1 MTPRRRAA
9 WRASLRRL
17 GTLASVVLL
26 SCVDGTG
33 PTSLGQL
40 RIRPVFAPG
49 EEPESL
55 GVAPS
60 SIHIVIRR
68 TGGSVAADTTLPY
81 HPGDVTSWLIEM
93 EDTPESMTVDAALGQ
108 GAAALYSG
116 SGEVSLDPGIGPAST
131 STDVPVQYVGTTA
144 AFTVDVDPDS
154 IGVDSPG
161 ETAQFAA
168 VARDAAG
175 DPLSG
180 FSFSWSSTHPD
191 VATVNST
198 TGEVTAIANGRTEI
212 VASSGGVDGSAT
224 LTVGVPPVDAPAAI
238 LVAPSAATLFLP
250 GATQQFSATVVDGRG
265 VPIPGVP
272 VTWSSSNDAVAS
284 ITSTSGLATAVSS
297 GTVSISASAAG
308 LEGVASLVVDFGPGG
323 VPTTIVVTPGAASL
337 TVLGST
343 QQFQAVALDV
353 NGAVVPGITFDW
365 STTAPDVATVDANG
379 TATALQP
386 GEVQVVAAAAGV
398 SGASML
404 TVAGT
409 TDGIPQSIEVTPTSA
424 ATSPGGSAQFDA
436 VALNASGETV
446 PNVQFTWSVVDP
458 SVATIDATG
467 RATAVAP
474 GVTEVTASLGTLSGS
489 STLIVTVGGGG
500 VASIIVS
507 PAPASLTGIG
517 ATRQFTAVALDG
529 TGAVIPGVVFLWTSS
544 DAAVATI
551 DQTGLA
557 TSTGAGAATIS
568 ASALGRTGISVLTV
582 SLTSTPVAVV
592 VTPGAATISG
602 YGSTQQFSAIAL
614 DAQGNAVPGVS
625 FTWATS
631 DSVVAT
637 IDASG
642 LAVGQ
647 SIGATTVTA
656 STGQVSGS
664 ASLQVTQGPGLM
676 PAYVL
681 VIPSNATLTTLGAQQ
696 QFLAAAFDPQG
707 HFVPGVTFT
716 WSSSAPA
723 IATVGA
729 STGTA
734 TAHAAGTVIIT
745 ASGAGHSGAATL
757 VVAPSI
763 ATVDVAPLTLTIGV
777 GDSVSYTAVARDA
790 GGTVV
795 PGVSFTWSADPAVA
809 TIRQDGVLNGLA
821 AGTSSVLAAAGGA
834 TGSATVDVVAVGTI
848 TIAPSATLERLVGSE
863 VQYTATVRDTG
874 GNVVPVRVTWS
885 VSDSLLASV
894 DQNGLVTG
902 LANGTVAIRASA
914 GGVTAQVLLEV
925 FGSGAEQ

>member
-297 GTVSISASAAG
+297 GTVSITASAAG

-614 DAQGNAVPGVS
+614 DGQGNAVPGVS

-809 TIRQDGVLNGLA
+809 TIRQDGVLNGVA
-821 AGTSSVLAAAGGA
+821 AGSSAVLAAAGGA
-834 TGSATVDVVAVGTI
+834 TGSAMVDVVAVGTI
-848 TIAPSATLERLVGSE
+848 TIAPSATLERLVGST

-885 VSDSLLASV
+885 VSDPLLASV

-902 LANGTVAIRASA
+902 LANGIVAIRASA
-914 GGVTAQVLLEV
+914 GGVTAQVLLELL
-925 FGSGAEQ
+925 GSGAEQ